1 MPDDQ
6 HPSQVQ
12 RPSSA
17 NDAAAQTQKQQG
29 LGFDD
34 PQKGDTQSSLHATVA
49 DLIGGEDT
57 YAVLPGAKGVLKKA
71 NEAVVMTPV
80 NGDLIFLSRK
90 TFNVLLYHAQQ
101 QGLREN
107 NRFGIPYLTLK
118 RDAGFNS
125 NDAEML
131 KDRFR
136 NLIRTTIEWGWIG
149 DNLDGA
155 PKRVWSVTALL
166 ADAYFETKAETG
178 ELWLYWSYS
187 ETLKQQLLESRQY
200 TKLSLAMMA
209 RLRSLPALSLYEIGA
224 RYATSPGRVSK
235 KAPWEDWVAILRGK
249 PLSDYPTLDYRRFK
263 RETLTLA
270 KAQVNAEQNEFELEW
285 KEYKQGKRVTHLQL
299 LVKPRGAGQG
309 QPDGGSLNELRS
321 RMDLGLFN
329 RMLAMGINQYAADAI
344 YGSCDE
350 NALRAAIEQVEAR
363 MGNRKLAPL
372 NSVEAYLKECIRTL
386 SESIDAPTPPG
397 PRQGTLDEVVSSS
410 SKPLPQEEEVGY
422 GTPKGNKAGMVP
434 HSPEDRS
441 GVALTRRQ
449 EGSELIPSAIQG
461 EGVSQG
467 MAERLALIKVEYDKH
482 VSEQVRAMHKE
493 ATDVQR
499 VAWRERFEADHLP
512 QASATLRQAYDKN
525 GLKSPMVSSVYFKW
539 LAGTTWDA
547 NPSQMELIEFGMR
560 QGIIKIG

>member
-1 MPDDQ
+1 MSRTDPPNPTLEHLAQ
-6 HPSQVQ
+6 
-12 RPSSA
+12 
-17 NDAAAQTQKQQG
+17 AAAGSTQAQRG
-29 LGFDD
+29 LAFGEAGSPNAQDEQND
-34 PQKGDTQSSLHATVA
+34 PNGIEA
-49 DLIGGEDT
+49 T
-57 YAVLPGAKGVLKKA
+57 YAILPGAKGVLKKA

-101 QGLREN
+101 QGLRDN

-235 KAPWEDWVAILRGK
+235 KASWEDWVAILRGK
-249 PLSDYPTLDYRRFK
+249 PLSEYPTLDYRRFK
-263 RETLTLA
+263 RETLNLA

-285 KEYKQGKRVTHLQL
+285 KEFKMGKRVTHLQL
-299 LVKPRGAGQG
+299 LVKSRGAGQG
-309 QPDGGSLNELRS
+309 TADGSSLNDLRS

-350 NALRAAIEQVEAR
+350 HTLRAAIEQVEAR
-363 MGNRKLAPL
+363 VANKKLAPL
-372 NSVEAYLKECIRTL
+372 NSAEAYLKERIRSL
-386 SESIDAPTPPG
+386 SETIDDTSLAM
-397 PRQGTLDEVVSSS
+397 PRQASLGESLAPMPTRPPEPRPGKQGSNAAQEDHAEPVEVMSA
-410 SKPLPQEEEVGY
+410 
-422 GTPKGNKAGMVP
+422 KGA
-434 HSPEDRS
+434 S
-441 GVALTRRQ
+441 GSVTRRQ
-449 EGSELIPSAIQG
+449 EANELIPSAVQG
-461 EGVSQG
+461 QGVSQG

-493 ATDVQR
+493 ATDAMR
-499 VAWRERFEADHLP
+499 AAWRERFEGEHLP
-512 QASATLRQAYDKN
+512 QATATLRQAYEKN

-539 LAGTTWDA
+539 LAGTTWDP
-547 NPSQMELIEFGMR
+547 NPGQMALIEFGMTH
-560 QGIIKIG
+560 GIIKVG